1 MLELLHR
8 ITKATTQVEEVEVDD
23 SIPISLEVEVVVVE
37 EEDVFRAHSFI
48 INSSSNLLSHFLQML
63 AVVEVLVAVYNM
75 PCHLRVIP
83 IHKEEAGVVEVM
95 DFTMAGINNG

>member
-1 MLELLHR
+1 
-8 ITKATTQVEEVEVDD
+8 VDD

-37 EEDVFRAHSFI
+37 EEDVFRARSFI
-48 INSSSNLLSHFLQML
+48 INSSSSSNLLSHFLQML